1 MTLQC
6 CWDGMFQITIQLERS
21 GSGGGSGSG
30 GQRDVNWA
38 THLLEKL
45 GASPATGEFSHQ
57 DLPILFCFFSI
68 DLFSSIL
75 YIYFSQNVCVF
86 MFNFLSLFVFLL
98 YFWLLSCFYK
108 IVNWLYYKVVSS
120 YVRKYSY
127 IRIK

>member
-57 DLPILFCFFSI
+57 NLPILFCLFSI

-86 MFNFLSLFVFLL
+86 MFNFSQFICLSFILLTFVMFLQSSKL
-98 YFWLLSCFYK
+98 TILQSNKFICKK
-108 IVNWLYYKVVSS
+108 IF
-120 YVRKYSY
+120 
-127 IRIK
+127 IH